1 MVKGSG
7 RSRKKKGLKSIPQ
20 QARDFANFRGLD
32 KQVPHASRQWGLA
45 MDLDHSDSNGED
57 DEDGSKLLLSKKV
70 RKNADSQSNS
80 DEEEYLPSKRP
91 LTMKKVPTGV
101 RKVVQRDCR
110 SSGIKNKRVPPKKQN
125 TKMQLGRKLLDDCSG
140 DDENDEGTS
149 KLLLSKKN
157 AGSQT
162 NSVKEEYLPFTR
174 PLTVYKVPTDVK
186 KVVQRDRRSQGM
198 KNKRVP
204 PKKQKANLQLARK
217 LLENDSS
224 DVVSVDGNSSD

>member
-1 MVKGSG
+1 M
-7 RSRKKKGLKSIPQ
+7 
-20 QARDFANFRGLD
+20 N
-32 KQVPHASRQWGLA
+32 
-45 MDLDHSDSNGED
+45 LDHSDSNGED
-57 DEDGSKLLLSKKV
+57 NEDSSKLLLSKKV

-162 NSVKEEYLPFTR
+162 NSVKEEYLPSTR
-174 PLTVYKVPTDVK
+174 PLTMYKVPTDVR
-186 KVVQRDRRSQGM
+186 KVVQRDHRSGGDEKQEGTT
-198 KNKRVP
+198 
-204 PKKQKANLQLARK
+204 QKAKSKLATCK
-217 LLENDSS
+217 KTAGE
-224 DVVSVDGNSSD
+224 